1 MVIINAQAQVPGALA
16 IVTSFGIAIVVS
28 AEPTDDAE
36 HVAIPVP
43 PVIDHTTN
51 DQQEHSLRP
60 QVCNEAQLEIGE
72 GGTGLINQ

>member
-1 MVIINAQAQVPGALA
+1 MMIITQTQVLSALA

-51 DQQEHSLRP
+51 HQQEHPLRP

-72 GGTGLINQ
+72 GSTGLINQ